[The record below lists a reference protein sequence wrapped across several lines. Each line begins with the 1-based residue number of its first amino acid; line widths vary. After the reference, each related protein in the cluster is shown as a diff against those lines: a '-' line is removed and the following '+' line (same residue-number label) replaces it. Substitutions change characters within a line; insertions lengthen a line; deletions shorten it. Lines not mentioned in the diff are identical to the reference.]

1 MPNSATHAIR
11 RQQCSQH
18 CALSTPL
25 HHTVSILSSPD
36 ASCDRDSDLDLSS
49 GSFFI
54 DSLVPRSFQA
64 RLASSS
70 SNGDFTWRPL
80 ETAQTT
86 ARLRSSLIQK
96 AARTG
101 DRRSSRSPTDRIG
114 RGEIP
119 ATEKTVDEEIR
130 LARQSPALE
139 HASLSLLS
147 EREGAYFDAENGARG
162 RKECRLES
170 VLIEALNAV
179 CNTLSREVV
188 SFSFFPW
195 VIFMVSC
202 GYDYL
207 VEDYTCLGQEDDRG
221 EYP

>member
-86 ARLRSSLIQK
+86 ARLRSPLIQK

-114 RGEIP
+114 RGEIQQP
-119 ATEKTVDEEIR
+119 RKRWMKKFVSR
-130 LARQSPALE
+130 VNRQPS
-139 HASLSLLS
+139 STLLCRYFLN
-147 EREGAYFDAENGARG
+147 EREPISTQRMG
-162 RKECRLES
+162 
-170 VLIEALNAV
+170 
-179 CNTLSREVV
+179 
-188 SFSFFPW
+188 
-195 VIFMVSC
+195 
-202 GYDYL
+202 
-207 VEDYTCLGQEDDRG
+207 RG
-221 EYP
+221 EERSAGWKAF